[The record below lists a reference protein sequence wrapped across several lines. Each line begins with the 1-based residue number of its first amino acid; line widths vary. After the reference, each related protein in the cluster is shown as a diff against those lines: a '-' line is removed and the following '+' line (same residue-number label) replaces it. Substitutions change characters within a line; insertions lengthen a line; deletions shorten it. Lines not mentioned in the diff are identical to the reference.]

1 MKKLKKVIS
10 GIWFSLRL
18 TFGMKEGAR
27 YVGYKLFLALLD
39 NSVPLVLTIFPGL
52 ILNELLADRRIPY
65 LAAYV
70 LILALIPLIK
80 DVVSTFSGKQVMT
93 LERSLVRRLRA
104 EYYLYIVQMD
114 YETLENPDLQVE
126 QERARDTYTSST
138 SIVDHVIAL
147 FTAIINIVIY
157 SFVIIRYH
165 FSVILLVCGIVLIH
179 YFVKRNMQE
188 KMFVVRKELEKCD
201 RKVFS
206 IHYLFDQ
213 QQYGKEFRVFDLG
226 RYLVDKWVAIRK
238 EADDIEVS
246 QYKKYSKVNIV
257 SAVLTCVQL
266 IGLYLIF
273 LISIFRKN
281 FPVGDLSIGL
291 SASFQ
296 LSDKLKSTVDAYL
309 NLYERSMY
317 IDEMNTFFHRPNR
330 IASSGT
336 LTPVFDE
343 NSEIEFKDVSFKYP
357 GSESYALRHLNLKIR
372 ADERLCIVGQNGG
385 GKSTFIKLLTRL
397 YLPCEGEI
405 TLNGRNINDYD
416 LRLYQRLFAPVFQDF
431 VQYDF
436 SAKENII
443 LNSPENPERLQNVIR
458 ETGLEEL
465 FKKLPKGVH
474 TQVGKYLD
482 PEGFEP
488 SGGES
493 QRMAIA
499 RALYRGGEVFLLDEP
514 TAALDPLQEYEI
526 YTQFSR
532 MIKGKCAVLIT
543 HRLSAV
549 QLADKVAVFDN
560 GHVVEYGTH
569 EELYANGGIYTEM
582 FDKQAKFYRDSPD
595 QTEKTDE

>member
-1 MKKLKKVIS
+1 
-10 GIWFSLRL
+10 
-18 TFGMKEGAR
+18 
-27 YVGYKLFLALLD
+27 
-39 NSVPLVLTIFPGL
+39 
-52 ILNELLADRRIPY
+52 
-65 LAAYV
+65 
-70 LILALIPLIK
+70 
-80 DVVSTFSGKQVMT
+80 
-93 LERSLVRRLRA
+93 
-104 EYYLYIVQMD
+104 
-114 YETLENPDLQVE
+114 
-126 QERARDTYTSST
+126 
-138 SIVDHVIAL
+138 
-147 FTAIINIVIY
+147 
-157 SFVIIRYH
+157 
-165 FSVILLVCGIVLIH
+165 
-179 YFVKRNMQE
+179 
-188 KMFVVRKELEKCD
+188 MFVVRKELEKWD

-226 RYLVDKWVAIRK
+226 RYLVDKWVTIRK
-238 EADDIEVS
+238 EADDIDVS

-257 SAVLTCVQL
+257 NAVLTCVQL

-443 LNSPENPERLQNVIR
+443 LNSPEDPERLQNVIR

-560 GHVVEYGTH
+560 GHVAEYAHIRSFMPRVVFIPRCSTNRLSSIATARVRTRRRLYENACCKDHVTGKQSESEKRCGEIASSLHTENLVRRDRVKATKRRLCAERLPVRRNCS
-569 EELYANGGIYTEM
+569 EEPAAGNPHRRACRENAPDTILRQKSVQSYA
-582 FDKQAKFYRDSPD
+582 RDALRAAHGSPC
-595 QTEKTDE
+595 EKNI